1 MDDQGTEKMQI
12 LAEAEASPVSV
23 YSVPRTAIYYSL
35 SESELRMLERGYS
48 SVSLAVATTCGGI
61 FATTAL
67 GLLTLHLDT
76 RPFAVS
82 VAICVA
88 TGFVALTKRPPLVP
102 GKATRRGRVRDPAAG
117 AKADRITSP
126 AACARGGAR
135 CAPRERR
142 AARRRRRGQRRGR
155 KRRNSRTRC
164 ASSKGDDRG
173 V

>member
-1 MDDQGTEKMQI
+1 MDEQGTEKMQI

-88 TGFVALTKRPPLVP
+88 TGFVALQSGLRWYQEKRHAEAEFGTLLQ
-102 GKATRRGRVRDPAAG
+102 
-117 AKADRITSP
+117 
-126 AACARGGAR
+126 
-135 CAPRERR
+135 E
-142 AARRRRRGQRRGR
+142 R
-155 KRRNSRTRC
+155 KRT
-164 ASSKGDDRG
+164 A
-173 V
+173 